1 MKEWVSP
8 NTTTGSPA
16 VGSNYFDRKDIEK
29 EFWRR
34 VKCGEHI
41 RFLAPRRV
49 GKTSIMKRITKYP
62 EEGYVCF
69 YENIQSVK
77 SMPELFERIFEMV
90 LKCANKGAKAKT
102 WLAKVTSQ
110 FSIKE
115 ITATGVK
122 FDRQGLDFVK
132 ELFSLLE
139 SMTEVD
145 EHVILFLDEFPEV
158 INKLR
163 TNGKAEEAKD
173 ILHKLRELRQTG
185 RFENFTMVIAGS
197 IGLEF
202 VVKKIARPNTIT
214 DIKAVRVGALSHT
227 DAKALIQKVTKG
239 ASLQYNDAMADALL
253 AKVGYALPY
262 YIQLMLDEIDT
273 LAQKK
278 EQTKVTKKI
287 IDEAFENIIRYNR
300 NLEDWYTRLTETYD
314 GEFKFLNEVLIACA
328 KHNKLAIQQIADIA
342 LPHNLDADCVGLMDD
357 LCNDGYLIE
366 DDNHIYSFVSPFL
379 QAYWKRKFRIL

>member
-1 MKEWVSP
+1 
-8 NTTTGSPA
+8 
-16 VGSNYFDRKDIEK
+16 
-29 EFWRR
+29 
-34 VKCGEHI
+34 
-41 RFLAPRRV
+41 
-49 GKTSIMKRITKYP
+49 
-62 EEGYVCF
+62 
-69 YENIQSVK
+69 
-77 SMPELFERIFEMV
+77 
-90 LKCANKGAKAKT
+90 
-102 WLAKVTSQ
+102 
-110 FSIKE
+110 
-115 ITATGVK
+115 
-122 FDRQGLDFVK
+122 
-132 ELFSLLE
+132 
-139 SMTEVD
+139 
-145 EHVILFLDEFPEV
+145 
-158 INKLR
+158 
-163 TNGKAEEAKD
+163 
-173 ILHKLRELRQTG
+173 
-185 RFENFTMVIAGS
+185 
-197 IGLEF
+197 
-202 VVKKIARPNTIT
+202 
-214 DIKAVRVGALSHT
+214 
-227 DAKALIQKVTKG
+227 
-239 ASLQYNDAMADALL
+239 MADALL